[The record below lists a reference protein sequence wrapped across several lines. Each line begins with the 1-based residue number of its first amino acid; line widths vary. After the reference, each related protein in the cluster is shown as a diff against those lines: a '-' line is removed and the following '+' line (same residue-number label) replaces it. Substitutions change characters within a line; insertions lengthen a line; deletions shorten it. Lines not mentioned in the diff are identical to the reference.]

1 VESCEDMDG
10 SVKMSDELDAANG
23 KDVAELRQG
32 HAKPLFTFRG
42 LSPVQ
47 GSGSQQLVLGT
58 PRALGRK

>member
-32 HAKPLFTFRG
+32 HAKPPFTFRG

-47 GSGSQQLVLGT
+47 GSQHLVLGT